1 VRRLLLLPLLLA
13 AAAGLGACNAAVSDR
28 PLFSARDA
36 RGAPALKPGL
46 WAMVEDEPCDL
57 ERVATDPWPA
67 CAKPVVITARTIAG
81 PEKDKPPLPY
91 VLAAGS
97 PRILQLAMKDDDEPN
112 ETFWFYL
119 ALEPE
124 PGTGPVTEATAWLV
138 QCGPPPENQPT
149 QLTEQP
155 LPGMSI
161 EDKTCYAA
169 AAGAIRDAAGPS
181 RAWGDSLRLVRI
193 ETGR

>member
-1 VRRLLLLPLLLA
+1 MKRLLLA
-13 AAAGLGACNAAVSDR
+13 FAAGLSLTACNAAVSDR
-28 PLFSARDA
+28 PLFSAHDA

-46 WAMVEDEPCDL
+46 WAMVQEEPCNLD
-57 ERVATDPWPA
+57 RVATDPWPA

-91 VLAAGS
+91 VLARGT
-97 PRILQLAMKDDDEPN
+97 PRILQLAMKDDDAPK

-119 ALEPE
+119 ALEPGA
-124 PGTGPVTEATAWLV
+124 GTGPVTEATAWLV

-155 LPGMSI
+155 LPGMTI
-161 EDKTCYAA
+161 RDKTCYAGD
-169 AAGAIRDAAGPS
+169 AGAIRDAAEPS
-181 RAWGDSLRLVRI
+181 RAWGEHLRMVRV
-193 ETGR
+193 GSR